1 MEPKLR
7 VAIQLNI
14 DLRQV
19 HLVVRGHITE
29 QNSRVLY
36 VLARRANATLPGL
49 NVVLDLHLATITPD
63 ALTGLR
69 HSSETGA
76 LPLLTGQV
84 GQAGE
89 ILAPRQLS
97 ILAPAA

>member
-7 VAIQLNI
+7 VAIQFGI

-19 HLVVRGHITE
+19 RLVVRGRVTE
-29 QNSRVLY
+29 QNSKVLY

-49 NVVLDLHLATITPD
+49 LVVLDLHLATITAA
-63 ALTGLR
+63 ALTELR
-69 HSSETGA
+69 RSSETGA
-76 LPLLTGQV
+76 LPLLTGHKQ
-84 GQAGE
+84 E
-89 ILAPRQLS
+89 LLAPQQLS

>member
-7 VAIQLNI
+7 VVAQFDI
-14 DLRQV
+14 DLRKV
-19 HLVVRGHITE
+19 RLVVRGRVTE

-49 NVVLDLHLATITPD
+49 NVVLDLHLATITPA
-63 ALTGLR
+63 ALNDLR
-69 HSSETGA
+69 LSSETGA
-76 LPLLTGQV
+76 LPLLTGHK
-84 GQAGE
+84 E
-89 ILAPRQLS
+89 ELLAPQQLS

>member
-7 VAIQLNI
+7 VVIQLDI

-19 HLVVRGHITE
+19 LLVVRGRVTE
-29 QNSRVLY
+29 QNCRVLY

-49 NVVLDLHLATITPD
+49 NVVLDLRHATSTPE
-63 ALTGLR
+63 ALSGLR
-69 HSSETGA
+69 RSSETGA
-76 LPLLTGQV
+76 FPLLTGY
-84 GQAGE
+84 AE
-89 ILAPRQLS
+89 EALAPRQLS

>member
-7 VAIQLNI
+7 VAVRFGI

-19 HLVVRGHITE
+19 RLVVRGRVTE
-29 QNSRVLY
+29 QNSKVLY

-49 NVVLDLHLATITPD
+49 DVVLDLHLATITTA
-63 ALTGLR
+63 ALTQLR
-69 HSSETGA
+69 NSSETGA
-76 LPLLTGQV
+76 LPLIS
-84 GQAGE
+84 GQAE
-89 ILAPRQLS
+89 ETLAPRQLR